1 MLYDHTALDGNDD
14 LDGWYSILKL
24 TTRLNPHGMFFMNH
38 MPMHNDAG
46 GDDCDSEDDGSIIE
60 WPDFKYGT
68 FFYHQRNQHNMINSK
83 WWQSCFAIKKWI
95 RLDSGQAFHLPG
107 WSKHCAWLETSW
119 SRQRNL
125 WGRKKATA
133 DLWSVKVIGYP
144 LGNEFIS
151 NPNRHF
157 LSRWFSELPVWW
169 DMLASWMGRFCC
181 RMISLPKT
189 RTGVYWCSTE
199 I

>member
-125 WGRKKATA
+125 WDEKKPRQICGVSKWLGT
-133 DLWSVKVIGYP
+133 LLGTNSYP
-144 LGNEFIS
+144 IPTGTFWVDDF
-151 NPNRHF
+151 PNF
-157 LSRWFSELPVWW
+157 PF
-169 DMLASWMGRFCC
+169 GGIC
-181 RMISLPKT
+181 
-189 RTGVYWCSTE
+189 
-199 I
+199 

>member
-46 GDDCDSEDDGSIIE
+46 GDDCDSEDDGSITE
-60 WPDFKYGT
+60 PSTKWPDFKYGT

-125 WGRKKATA
+125 WDEKKPRQICGMSKWLGT
-133 DLWSVKVIGYP
+133 LLGTNSYPIPTGTFWVMSFRTSRLVGYV
-144 LGNEFIS
+144 S
-151 NPNRHF
+151 F
-157 LSRWFSELPVWW
+157 L
-169 DMLASWMGRFCC
+169 DG
-181 RMISLPKT
+181 
-189 RTGVYWCSTE
+189 
-199 I
+199 